1 MSSVGETNN
10 FDKTVVLL
18 IQLQETEDFNLRRNK
33 GGFFQFYFKDEKLVG
48 IKVQYSLLGN
58 GIPFIFDQT
67 FYNFPIDLM
76 EPIMLKNTDSNSFLI
91 DDILLDTVFNAEIG
105 DDIISDFGS
114 IIVDFNF
121 SFPVLTQFNVVD
133 PKDLRIRPININ
145 LSISKQNI
153 PLTLTKPDHVVG
165 IVNLG
170 LLNKNENI
178 NIEFESEQD
187 KLDAFSATT
196 KEGGTQITDIVE
208 LKTASSEK
216 NEEESSNFIGSDIE
230 EKLIND
236 NELENSDSYNNLEPG
251 EKKDVLVG
259 FSALNILNILG

>member
-48 IKVQYSLLGN
+48 IKVQYSLLGD

-76 EPIMLKNTDSNSFLI
+76 EPITLKNTDCNSFLI

-105 DDIISDFGS
+105 EDIISDFGS

-133 PKDLRIRPININ
+133 PKDLRIKPVNIN
-145 LSISKQNI
+145 LSISNQNI
-153 PLTLTKPDHVVG
+153 PLTKPDQVVG

-170 LLNKNENI
+170 LLDENENI
-178 NIEFESEQD
+178 NIEFESEKD

-196 KEGGTQITDIVE
+196 NEGGTKITDIVE
-208 LKTASSEK
+208 LKTASSERNK
-216 NEEESSNFIGSDIE
+216 EESSNLIGSGVE

-236 NELENSDSYNNLEPG
+236 NELENSDSYNNLEPE
-251 EKKDVLVG
+251 EKKDIMVG
-259 FSALNILNILG
+259 FSALNILG